1 LAKARSW
8 NFQKSPPSAA
18 TVTAASAAGRALL
31 WNGRGLFFQ
40 TTRTLSGPYSFL
52 IRSTVGST
60 REQNG
65 HSKSLASTIVTG
77 ASALPHMGSSA
88 PIGTG
93 EVAWLLSPLPF
104 ATSAL
109 TWTPPRS
116 WAMPHINPIP
126 AKKLKRKPTN
136 AVPLFMILV
145 S

>member
-1 LAKARSW
+1 M
-8 NFQKSPPSAA
+8 
-18 TVTAASAAGRALL
+18 
-31 WNGRGLFFQ
+31 
-40 TTRTLSGPYSFL
+40 
-52 IRSTVGST
+52 RSTVGST

-77 ASALPHMGSSA
+77 VSALFYMGSSA
-88 PIGTG
+88 AIGMG
-93 EVAWLLSPLPF
+93 EEAWLLSPPLL

-136 AVPLFMILV
+136 AVPLFMIDLLDFV
-145 S
+145 RLRPLAEHERILMDWALHTER